1 MNNIFRELK
10 SQPLISGVTIV
21 GTALSIFLIMVVVM
35 LYNVNTIP
43 FAPESKRDR
52 LMHGQFIHIIGT
64 NPDDNINMSM
74 SASLSYLKE
83 LYDDMPGIEEVSYAI
98 MELQRTDVKS
108 VDSRPLTINLATVD
122 DAFFRVFN
130 FKILSGKPFDHAVS
144 EAGIKEAVITESVA
158 RNVLGGTDVA
168 GREILL
174 HGIPYKVA
182 AVVADIS
189 TLASNAYAD
198 VFISYNAVN
207 RANETWGLGEKTPE
221 TGPFRAFLIRSNGVS
236 AQEIK
241 DETAR
246 RIEIINSRKR
256 ANDELEIVYHNQPF
270 TQEEVIIPHGSN
282 STPDLAGER
291 KQRYASYI
299 ILLLIPAINLS
310 VITQSRLRRRVS
322 EIGVRRAFGCTRSR
336 VIIDVLNE
344 NMLVTLIGGIIGLI
358 LSVAFAWIYC
368 NSTMPSFGILSSG
381 SNVTAGML
389 INWSTLGIAVLAC
402 FFLNLL
408 SAGVPAWRASRIS
421 PVEALGGLTR

>member
-1 MNNIFRELK
+1 M
-10 SQPLISGVTIV
+10 
-21 GTALSIFLIMVVVM
+21 
-35 LYNVNTIP
+35 
-43 FAPESKRDR
+43 
-52 LMHGQFIHIIGT
+52 
-64 NPDDNINMSM
+64 
-74 SASLSYLKE
+74 
-83 LYDDMPGIEEVSYAI
+83 
-98 MELQRTDVKS
+98 
-108 VDSRPLTINLATVD
+108 
-122 DAFFRVFN
+122 
-130 FKILSGKPFDHAVS
+130 
-144 EAGIKEAVITESVA
+144 
-158 RNVLGGTDVA
+158 
-168 GREILL
+168 
-174 HGIPYKVA
+174 A

-358 LSVAFAWIYC
+358 LSVAFDI
-368 NSTMPSFGILSSG
+368 
-381 SNVTAGML
+381 
-389 INWSTLGIAVLAC
+389 
-402 FFLNLL
+402 
-408 SAGVPAWRASRIS
+408 IS
-421 PVEALGGLTR
+421 

>member
-1 MNNIFRELK
+1 
-10 SQPLISGVTIV
+10 
-21 GTALSIFLIMVVVM
+21 
-35 LYNVNTIP
+35 
-43 FAPESKRDR
+43 
-52 LMHGQFIHIIGT
+52 
-64 NPDDNINMSM
+64 
-74 SASLSYLKE
+74 
-83 LYDDMPGIEEVSYAI
+83 
-98 MELQRTDVKS
+98 
-108 VDSRPLTINLATVD
+108 
-122 DAFFRVFN
+122 
-130 FKILSGKPFDHAVS
+130 PFDHAVS

-158 RNVLGGTDVA
+158 RKILGGTDVA
-168 GREILL
+168 GREIQL
-174 HGIPYKVA
+174 HGIPYKVS

-207 RANETWGLGEKTPE
+207 RADETWGMGDKTPE
-221 TGPFRAFLIRSNGVS
+221 AGPFRAYLIRSNGVS

-246 RIEIINSRKR
+246 RIELINGRKR
-256 ANDELEIVYHNQPF
+256 ANDGMEIVYHNQPF

-282 STPDLAGER
+282 GTPDLVGER

-336 VIIDVLNE
+336 VILDILNE
-344 NMLVTLIGGIIGLI
+344 NLLVTLIGGIIGLI
-358 LSVAFAWIYC
+358 LSVVFAWIYC
-368 NSTMPSFGILSSG
+368 ESSMPSFGLLSSG

-402 FFLNLL
+402 FVLNLL

>member
-1 MNNIFRELK
+1 MKKLFRELK

-35 LYNVNTIP
+35 LYNVNVIP

-52 LMHGQFIHIIGT
+52 LMHGEFIHIVGV

-83 LYDDMPGIEEVSYAI
+83 LYEDMPGIEEVSYAI
-98 MELQRTDVKS
+98 RELERTDVKS

-158 RNVLGGTDVA
+158 RTILGGTDVA
-168 GREILL
+168 GREILI

-189 TLASNAYAD
+189 TLASNAYSD

-207 RANETWGLGEKTPE
+207 RADETWGMGEKTPE
-221 TGPFRAFLIRSNGVS
+221 AGPFRAYLIRSKGVS

-241 DETAR
+241 DETAH
-246 RIEIINSRKR
+246 RIELINGRKR
-256 ANDELEIVYHNQPF
+256 ANDAMEIVYHNQPF

-282 STPDLAGER
+282 STPDLTGER

-336 VIIDVLNE
+336 VLLDILNE
-344 NMLVTLIGGIIGLI
+344 NLFVTLIGGIIGLI
-358 LSVAFAWIYC
+358 LSVVFAWIYC
-368 NSTMPSFGILSSG
+368 ESSMPSFGLLSSG

-389 INWSTLGIAVLAC
+389 INWSTLGIAVLVC
-402 FFLNLL
+402 FVLNLL

>member
-1 MNNIFRELK
+1 MNKLFRELK
-10 SQPLISGVTIV
+10 SQPLISGVTVI

-35 LYNVNTIP
+35 LYNVNVIP

-52 LMHGQFIHIIGT
+52 LMHGQYIHLTGT
-64 NPDDNINMSM
+64 NPEDNINMSM

-98 MELQRTDVKS
+98 NEEQRTDVKAAG
-108 VDSRPLTINLATVD
+108 SRPLAVNVKMVD
-122 DAFFRVFN
+122 DAFFRIFN

-144 EAGIKEAVITESVA
+144 EAGIKETVITESVVRKLFEA
-158 RNVLGGTDVA
+158 TDVA
-168 GREILL
+168 GREILI

-182 AVVADIS
+182 AVIADIS

-198 VFISYNAVN
+198 VFISYNATG
-207 RANETWGLGEKTPE
+207 RADETWGLGDKTPE
-221 TGPFRAFLIRSNGVS
+221 TGPFRAFLIRSKDVT

-246 RIEIINSRKR
+246 RIELINGRKC
-256 ANDELEIVYHNQPF
+256 ANDAMEIVYHNQPF
-270 TQEEVIIPHGSN
+270 TQEEMIIPHGSN

-322 EIGVRRAFGCTRSR
+322 EIGVRRAFGCTRSK
-336 VIIDVLNE
+336 VILDILGE
-344 NMLVTLIGGIIGLI
+344 NMLVTLFGGIIGLI
-358 LSVAFAWIYC
+358 FSLVFAWIYC
-368 NSTMPSFGILSSG
+368 NSSMPSYSVLSTG
-381 SNVTAGML
+381 GNVTAGML
-389 INWSTLGIAVLAC
+389 INWGTLVFALLAC
-402 FFLNLL
+402 FILNLL